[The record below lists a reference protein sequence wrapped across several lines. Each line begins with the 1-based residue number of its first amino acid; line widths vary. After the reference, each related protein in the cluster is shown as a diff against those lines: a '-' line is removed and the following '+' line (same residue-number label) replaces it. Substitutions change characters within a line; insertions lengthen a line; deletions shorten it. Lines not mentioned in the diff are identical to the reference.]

1 MTENAPLVIVGTG
14 LAGYNLA
21 KEFRKLD
28 SARPLLL
35 VSADDGRFY
44 SKPLLSTGFAKG
56 KEADELG
63 MQDAAAMAAQ
73 LDAEVLTGTS
83 VSAIDPAART
93 LTLDGREQPYSDLVL
108 ALGAEVRSLPWR
120 EQLGE
125 RLLSINDLADYG
137 RFRGALVGR
146 KKVLII
152 GAGLIGCEF
161 ANDLSLGGFEVAVV
175 ATDPWLMP
183 QLLPEPVA
191 AAVQRRLEALGVTFH
206 LGCGIRELAASDD
219 GLLALLDDGTEVR
232 ADQGLSAIG
241 LAPRTDLAAAAGLP
255 VGRGVLVDAQL
266 CTSDPHIYALGD
278 CAEVAGLNLMYV
290 MPLMTS
296 ARALAKTLSGAPAT
310 VGYPAMPIM
319 VKTPACPLVV
329 APPLNAAAGD
339 WQISGEG
346 EDLRAVFIDPQGQ
359 LQGFALSGAA
369 VSEKA
374 LLTRELPAWLS

>member
-120 EQLGE
+120 E
-125 RLLSINDLADYG
+125 
-137 RFRGALVGR
+137 
-146 KKVLII
+146 
-152 GAGLIGCEF
+152 
-161 ANDLSLGGFEVAVV
+161 
-175 ATDPWLMP
+175 
-183 QLLPEPVA
+183 
-191 AAVQRRLEALGVTFH
+191 
-206 LGCGIRELAASDD
+206 
-219 GLLALLDDGTEVR
+219 
-232 ADQGLSAIG
+232 
-241 LAPRTDLAAAAGLP
+241 
-255 VGRGVLVDAQL
+255 
-266 CTSDPHIYALGD
+266 
-278 CAEVAGLNLMYV
+278 
-290 MPLMTS
+290 
-296 ARALAKTLSGAPAT
+296 
-310 VGYPAMPIM
+310 
-319 VKTPACPLVV
+319 
-329 APPLNAAAGD
+329 
-339 WQISGEG
+339 
-346 EDLRAVFIDPQGQ
+346 
-359 LQGFALSGAA
+359 
-369 VSEKA
+369 
-374 LLTRELPAWLS
+374 

>member
-1 MTENAPLVIVGTG
+1 MADTAPLVIVGTG

-28 SARPLLL
+28 NQRPMLL

-56 KEADELG
+56 KEADELA

-73 LDAEVLTGTS
+73 IGAEVLTGVP
-83 VSAIDPAART
+83 VSAINPAERT
-93 LTLDGREQPYSDLVL
+93 LTLGDREQAYSDLVL
-108 ALGAEVRSLPWR
+108 ALGAEVRALPWR

-137 RFRGALVGR
+137 RFRSALAGR

-161 ANDLSLGGFEVAVV
+161 ANDLSLGGFEVTVV

-206 LGCGIRELAASDD
+206 LG
-219 GLLALLDDGTEVR
+219 
-232 ADQGLSAIG
+232 
-241 LAPRTDLAAAAGLP
+241 
-255 VGRGVLVDAQL
+255 
-266 CTSDPHIYALGD
+266 
-278 CAEVAGLNLMYV
+278 
-290 MPLMTS
+290 
-296 ARALAKTLSGAPAT
+296 
-310 VGYPAMPIM
+310 
-319 VKTPACPLVV
+319 
-329 APPLNAAAGD
+329 
-339 WQISGEG
+339 
-346 EDLRAVFIDPQGQ
+346 
-359 LQGFALSGAA
+359 
-369 VSEKA
+369 
-374 LLTRELPAWLS
+374 